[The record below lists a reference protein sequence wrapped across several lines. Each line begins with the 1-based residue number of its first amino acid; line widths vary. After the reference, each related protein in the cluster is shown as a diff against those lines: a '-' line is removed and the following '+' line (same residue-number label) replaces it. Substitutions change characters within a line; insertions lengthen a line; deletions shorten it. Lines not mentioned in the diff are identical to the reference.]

1 MKRLTRNE
9 IAARVARDIPEGAYV
24 NLGIGLPTLVGN
36 YLPPDREIFLH
47 SENGLL
53 GMGPAP
59 PPGEED
65 EDLINAGKQPVTLLT
80 GGAYFDHGD
89 SFAMMRGGHLDI
101 CVLGA
106 FQVAVNG
113 DLANWH
119 TGAPDAIPAVGGA
132 MDLAVGARQV
142 FVTMEHQTK
151 SGESKIVERC
161 TYPLTGLAC
170 VNRIYTDLAVI
181 DVTPDGLVVREMI
194 PDLSFEELQRI
205 SGVPMSY
212 QPASAADAFS

>member
-1 MKRLTRNE
+1 M
-9 IAARVARDIPEGAYV
+9 AARVAQDIPEGAYV
-24 NLGIGLPTLVGN
+24 NLGIGLPTMVAN
-36 YLPPDREIFLH
+36 HLPREREIFLH

-59 PPGEED
+59 APGEED

-80 GGAYFDHGD
+80 GGAYFHHAD

-106 FQVAVNG
+106 FQVSAKG

-132 MDLAVGARQV
+132 MDLASGAKQV
-142 FVTMEHQTK
+142 FVMMEHLTK
-151 SGESKIVERC
+151 SGESKLVAQC
-161 TYPLTGLAC
+161 SYPLTGIGC
-170 VNRIYTDLAVI
+170 VSRIYTDLAVI
-181 DVTPDGLVVREMI
+181 DITPQGLAVREIVDGLSFD
-194 PDLSFEELQRI
+194 DLQKLTGVELAW
-205 SGVPMSY
+205 
-212 QPASAADAFS
+212 QPLV